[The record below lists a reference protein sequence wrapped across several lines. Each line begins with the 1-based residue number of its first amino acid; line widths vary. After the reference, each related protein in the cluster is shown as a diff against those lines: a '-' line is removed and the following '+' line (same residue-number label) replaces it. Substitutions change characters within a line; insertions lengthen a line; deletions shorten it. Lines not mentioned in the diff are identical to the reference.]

1 MGGKRT
7 DSLSTSKHQP
17 WAYSGP
23 ALALQQVENKLMQ
36 EYSNMIFSDLT
47 EFTVC
52 SSREE
57 SKKRKKSEKEKV
69 KEELKGLW
77 GKINVKGRSYD

>member
-17 WAYSGP
+17 RAYSGP
-23 ALALQQVENKLMQ
+23 ALTLQQIENKLMQ
-36 EYSNMIFSDLT
+36 EYSNMIFSDLA

-52 SSREE
+52 SSGEE
-57 SKKRKKSEKEKV
+57 TKKRKKSEKDKV

-77 GKINVKGRSYD
+77 EKK